1 MKRCEA
7 PVSSARALGASRIKA
22 SSGPSGFLEAG
33 RKGGEGAG
41 VGWGVEGVAG
51 VEGDGGRRGQKAGE
65 EVKGKE
71 RERGACSMERA

>member
-7 PVSSARALGASRIKA
+7 PVSSARAPGASRIKA

-33 RKGGEGAG
+33 RKGSEGAG
-41 VGWGVEGVAG
+41 VGCGAEGG
-51 VEGDGGRRGQKAGE
+51 RVEGDGGRRGQKAGE

-71 RERGACSMERA
+71 RERGTCSMERA

>member
-7 PVSSARALGASRIKA
+7 PMSSARAPGASRIKA

-33 RKGGEGAG
+33 RKGGEEGGGYDRG
-41 VGWGVEGVAG
+41 V
-51 VEGDGGRRGQKAGE
+51 GGRRGQKAGE